1 MHTSQSGAIGMK
13 NTGAFAPRAVYA
25 FAAICFLLLRIL
37 LVLFSLNL
45 FGRVSDTPSAPHCG
59 SPDCFDSPPELIRP
73 ETRTALSLSWQKL
86 REQYDIC
93 KASQKPFVL
102 RSYRAV
108 SA

>member
-13 NTGAFAPRAVYA
+13 NTGAFAPRAVYD
-25 FAAICFLLLRIL
+25 FAAICLLLLRIL

-45 FGRVSDTPSAPHCG
+45 WSGERHAFCAHCG

-93 KASQKPFVL
+93 KASQKPF
-102 RSYRAV
+102 
-108 SA
+108 